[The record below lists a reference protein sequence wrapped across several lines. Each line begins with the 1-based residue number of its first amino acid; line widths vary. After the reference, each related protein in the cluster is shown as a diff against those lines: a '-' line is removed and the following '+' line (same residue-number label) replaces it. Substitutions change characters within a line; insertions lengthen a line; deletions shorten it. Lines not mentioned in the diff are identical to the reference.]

1 VQNRTTWKPA
11 FAVVLAVLVWLAVIG
26 IGMLISTVARADPQL
41 CGPHD
46 TLLAALL
53 SRYHERPIA
62 FDIRQPVSP
71 GASPGS
77 EGPQLLEVLMSADGS
92 TGTLIATDASGRSC
106 ILSALTGIG
115 KPA

>member
-1 VQNRTTWKPA
+1 MIRPA
-11 FAVVLAVLVWLAVIG
+11 WEPPFAVTLAIIAWLALIG
-26 IGMLISTVARADPQL
+26 LGLLISTVARAEDPQI

-46 TLLAALL
+46 SLLAALL

-62 FDIRQPVSP
+62 FDIHAGSPP

-106 ILSALTGIG
+106 ILSALTGFG